1 MSYLRNLF
9 DHQVPLWHVPL
20 ALVGVHVL
28 IYLYMYWFRQ
38 SFISM
43 AALALIGYFL
53 FKLVRP
59 SSSSSDANKAKC
71 ELMNEDSCKQLYVTL
86 YIALNK
92 VTEYFRSII

>member
-9 DHQVPLWHVPL
+9 DHQVPVWHVPL

-28 IYLYMYWFRQ
+28 IYLYIYWFRQ

-43 AALALIGYFL
+43 AASALTVYFL

-59 SSSSSDANKAKC
+59 TSEANKAKC
-71 ELMNEDSCKQLYVTL
+71 ELMNEDSCK
-86 YIALNK
+86 
-92 VTEYFRSII
+92 

>member
-9 DHQVPLWHVPL
+9 DHQVPIWHVPL

-28 IYLYMYWFRQ
+28 IYLYIYWFRQ

-43 AALALIGYFL
+43 AALALTVYFL

-59 SSSSSDANKAKC
+59 TSEANKAKC
-71 ELMNEDSCKQLYVTL
+71 ELMNEDSCK
-86 YIALNK
+86 
-92 VTEYFRSII
+92 